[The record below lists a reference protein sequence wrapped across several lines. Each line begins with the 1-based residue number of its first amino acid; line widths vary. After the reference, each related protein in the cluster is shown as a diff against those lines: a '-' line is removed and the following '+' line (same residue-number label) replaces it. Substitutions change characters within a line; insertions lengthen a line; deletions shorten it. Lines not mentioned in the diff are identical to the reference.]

1 MQAERR
7 GGGLRQRER
16 ETRPYAERT
25 MTVTTRLERFAQKS
39 REEPRMRFNAL
50 MGWVFDP
57 EGLRE
62 SFERQDGKKAPGV
75 DGMSKEQYAEGVEGR
90 IAELSAAAAP
100 DGLSAPAGAAG
111 VPAERRWTLPAVRN
125 SLL

>member
-90 IAELSAAAAP
+90 IAELSQR
-100 DGLSAPAGAAG
+100 L
-111 VPAERRWTLPAVRN
+111 RRMGYRPQPVRRVY
-125 SLL
+125 LRKAMDVTGR

>member
-1 MQAERR
+1 MRVERR

-25 MTVTTRLERFAQKS
+25 MTVTTRLERFTQKS

-50 MGWVFDP
+50 MGLVFDP

-75 DGMSKEQYAEGVEGR
+75 DGMSKERYARRSGR
-90 IAELSAAAAP
+90 ADSGAVAADAP

-111 VPAERRWTLPAVRN
+111 ATCRKAMDVTGR
-125 SLL
+125 